1 MSDSLNPSIKLAELL
16 IIKRDF
22 DLLVKLTRSL
32 CAEVK
37 TNIMPYCSLFCC
49 EAITY
54 FNKTIRKVDIS
65 QTSKYSV
72 KDMRQKAKFFDYKT
86 TKKFFQSIE
95 STDKLQ
101 NDFFIDQMTF
111 SQLGILNIHDNLGVF
126 FNDDKK
132 IVGNSHFAYYLF
144 QDDKMISKPKDLA
157 KGSDLIEEDI
167 RSFGYDIGKILGAVS
182 SSFSILND
190 IIKSN
195 VSADIITVHSNDLN
209 TNKCALLGVGDTKI
223 IHLFLLHVLTS
234 VGFVLYIL
242 KRLVVEDT
250 GLLLRIEYI
259 TYHYTIMRLNQTL
272 EYCQNHSHLSTNIK
286 LIDMLNSIDYMNTNR
301 LRDKDFRSCM
311 VHFGLTNKNMV
322 PILKDNK
329 INFSVP
335 FCGLVES
342 VFDMTYSDYKEKIE
356 TELTKIYDAINNYLN
371 FESLLVDTA
380 N

>member
-1 MSDSLNPSIKLAELL
+1 MSNSFNPSIKLAELL

-22 DLLVKLTRSL
+22 DLLVKLIPSL
-32 CAEVK
+32 GSEINA
-37 TNIMPYCSLFCC
+37 NIMPYCSLFCY
-49 EAITY
+49 EAITC
-54 FNKTIRKVDIS
+54 FNKTIRRVDIS
-65 QTSKYSV
+65 KTSKYSV
-72 KDMRQKAKFFDYKT
+72 KEMRQKAKFFDYKT

-101 NDFFIDQMTF
+101 NDFFIDQMIF
-111 SQLGILNIHDNLGVF
+111 PQLGILNIHDNLGVF

-157 KGSDLIEEDI
+157 KGCDLIEEDI

-190 IIKSN
+190 IIKSDI
-195 VSADIITVHSNDLN
+195 SADIVTVHSSDFN
-209 TNKCALLGVGDTKI
+209 TNMCASLGVADTKI

-259 TYHYTIMRLNQTL
+259 TYHYTIKRLNQTL
-272 EYCQNHSHLSTNIK
+272 EHCRNHCQLSDDTK
-286 LIDMLNSIDYMNTNR
+286 LIDMLNSIDYINTNR

-311 VHFGLTNKNMV
+311 MHFGLTNKNMV
-322 PILKDNK
+322 PILKDDK
-329 INFSVP
+329 INFGVP

-342 VFDMTYSDYKEKIE
+342 VFNMTYSEYKAKIE
-356 TELTKIYDAINNYLN
+356 TELTKIYDAINDYLN
-371 FESLLVDTA
+371 FESLFVDTT